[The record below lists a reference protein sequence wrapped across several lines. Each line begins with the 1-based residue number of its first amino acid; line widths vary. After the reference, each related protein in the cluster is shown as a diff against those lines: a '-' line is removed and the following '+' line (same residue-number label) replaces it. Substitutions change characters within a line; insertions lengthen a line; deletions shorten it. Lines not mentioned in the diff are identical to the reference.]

1 MKKFGLVFL
10 TMVLGL
16 AGGTS
21 AAMAGNIAV
30 IVVDVQGD
38 FTTLKK
44 GSLAVGGTDKAFVD
58 EVKKATKALSKEGFL
73 IFATQDWH
81 PGNHVSFYTNHP
93 GKKAFEAIK
102 IEDRTQVLWPPHCI
116 QGTENARILVD
127 NNLFWATVQ
136 KGRDIRFDSY
146 SGFQDDGGQKTE
158 MDQVLKRNGI
168 RNLIIYG
175 IATDYCVKATAIDAA
190 DAGYNIIVIE
200 GLCKGVSPESTAK
213 ALKEMK
219 GKGITILKE
228 LDMKNIKELMG

>member
-21 AAMAGNIAV
+21 AVMAGNIAV

-58 EVKKATKALSKEGFL
+58 EVQKATKALSKAGFL

-127 NNLFWATVQ
+127 NNLFRATVQ

-158 MDQVLKRNGI
+158 MDSILKRNGI
-168 RNLIIYG
+168 KKVVVYG
-175 IATDYCVKATAIDAA
+175 LATDYCVRATAIDAA
-190 DAGYNIIVIE
+190 KAGYKVIMINE
-200 GLCKGVSPESTAK
+200 LCRGVAPDTSKK
-213 ALKEMK
+213 ALEDLKK
-219 GKGITILKE
+219 AGVLILDK
-228 LDMKNIKELMG
+228 LDINKIKKL